1 LIVAAVIGLTTPRTV
16 AAQKRRSAHVWWVSY
31 AGVLGLTICVAGLGY
46 LTAPAPLSLGVLV
59 LFVLLAAVVARPEL
73 GLWFIAFFG
82 VAGDPITVQWYPFAK
97 TMSTPQSMLYVSN
110 AAIVYPNELLVAAAL
125 LGWILRMAA
134 TRRWELHRGAL
145 FRPMMTFGFFLF
157 VGLVVGLARG
167 GNPTVALW
175 EVRPLLLLVAI
186 YVVATNLVRTPAAF
200 RRLWSALMAG
210 VFVDAVFAIVYYNG
224 LPAVSR
230 AQADHLGD
238 HSAAL
243 HANAFFI
250 LMAAMGVM
258 AARSTRRLVLM
269 LLVTPIVGYAYILAE
284 RRAAFVGLVMAMVML
299 EVMLYHR
306 RRRAFLYTAPL
317 LALVFGG
324 YLLAFWNVDKGA
336 GFPAQAVKT
345 VIAPGQLSEDD
356 KGSDLYR
363 SIENYNVVFTIRTQP
378 LTGIGFGQQY
388 LRPIP
393 NADITFAQWWEY
405 RSHNAVLWIWMKT
418 GLGGFLAMLYL
429 FTAAIRHG
437 TRRLMR
443 VLPSY
448 DGALLLTSVLFV
460 VMFAVFAYVDIVWDT
475 ESMIFLGIAFAGI
488 ASDILG
494 EPRGETAPSGP
505 KSRWGRSFGRPG
517 ARLRF

>member
-1 LIVAAVIGLTTPRTV
+1 MIVAAVIGLSTPLTV
-16 AAQKRRSAHVWWVSY
+16 GAQKRRSAHIWWLSY
-31 AGVLGLTICVAGLGY
+31 AAVLGLSVCVGALGY
-46 LTAPAPLSLGVLV
+46 LTAPAPLSLGALV

-82 VAGDPITVQWYPFAK
+82 VAGDPTSVPWYPFAK
-97 TMSTPQSMLYVSN
+97 TMSTQGSMLFVSN
-110 AAIVYPNELLVAAAL
+110 AAVVYPVELLVAAIA

-134 TRRWELHRGAL
+134 TGRWELRRGAL
-145 FRPMMTFGFFLF
+145 FRPMMTFGFFLV

-167 GNPTVALW
+167 GNRVVALW
-175 EVRPLLLLVAI
+175 EARPLLLLVAI
-186 YVVATNLVRTPAAF
+186 YVVATNLIDSPAAI
-200 RRLWSALMAG
+200 RRLWSALMAA
-210 VFVDAVFAIVYYNG
+210 VVVDSVFAIAYYHG
-224 LPAVSR
+224 LSALAR
-230 AQADHLGD
+230 AQSDHLGD

-243 HANAFFI
+243 HANTLFV

-269 LLVTPIVGYAYILAE
+269 LLVTPVVGYAYILAQ
-284 RRAAFVGLVMAMVML
+284 RRAAFVGLVIGMVML
-299 EVMLYHR
+299 GVMLYRR
-306 RRRAFLYTAPL
+306 RRRAFWRVAPL
-317 LALVFGG
+317 VALVFGG
-324 YLLAFWNVDKGA
+324 YLLAFWNSEHDA

-345 VIAPGQLSEDD
+345 IVAPGQLSKEDQ
-356 KGSDLYR
+356 GSDLYR
-363 SIENYNVVFTIRTQP
+363 TIENYNVVFTIRTQP

-429 FTAAIRHG
+429 FTSAIRHG

-443 VLPSY
+443 VLPGY

-460 VMFAVFAYVDIVWDT
+460 VMFAAFAYVDIVWDT
-475 ESMIFLGIAFAGI
+475 ESMIFLGIAFACI
-488 ASDILG
+488 ASDRLG
-494 EPRGETAPSGP
+494 ELPGESDAERAGVSVEPAPPRALQP
-505 KSRWGRSFGRPG
+505 
-517 ARLRF
+517 

>member
-1 LIVAAVIGLTTPRTV
+1 
-16 AAQKRRSAHVWWVSY
+16 
-31 AGVLGLTICVAGLGY
+31 
-46 LTAPAPLSLGVLV
+46 
-59 LFVLLAAVVARPEL
+59 
-73 GLWFIAFFG
+73 
-82 VAGDPITVQWYPFAK
+82 
-97 TMSTPQSMLYVSN
+97 
-110 AAIVYPNELLVAAAL
+110 
-125 LGWILRMAA
+125 
-134 TRRWELHRGAL
+134 
-145 FRPMMTFGFFLF
+145 
-157 VGLVVGLARG
+157 
-167 GNPTVALW
+167 
-175 EVRPLLLLVAI
+175 
-186 YVVATNLVRTPAAF
+186 
-200 RRLWSALMAG
+200 
-210 VFVDAVFAIVYYNG
+210 
-224 LPAVSR
+224 
-230 AQADHLGD
+230 
-238 HSAAL
+238 
-243 HANAFFI
+243 
-250 LMAAMGVM
+250 MG
-258 AARSTRRLVLM
+258 
-269 LLVTPIVGYAYILAE
+269 
-284 RRAAFVGLVMAMVML
+284 MVML

-306 RRRAFLYTAPL
+306 RRHAFWYAAPL

-324 YLLAFWNVDKGA
+324 YLLAFWNTEKGA

-345 VIAPGQLSEDD
+345 VVAPGELSEDD

-363 SIENYNVVFTIRTQP
+363 TIENYNVVYTIRTQP

-393 NADITFAQWWEY
+393 NADISFAQWWEY
-405 RSHNAVLWIWMKT
+405 RSHNAILWIWMKT

-443 VLPSY
+443 VLPGY